1 MPVEKVPPPPDPD
14 ILRNSDLDLVTSDE
28 ALWRIHFRGGS
39 HPTQWNQ
46 LRKYGPLD
54 SRFDPHPAGSAAMST
69 EGVAYTAAAVPT
81 SLAEVFQASRTIDLA
96 YREPWLVGWQPIRK
110 LQLLDLTGGWPL
122 RVGASFSINSCNR
135 ARSRQWA
142 RAFRA
147 AWPDVD
153 GAVHT
158 SSLTGQRCLVLWNP
172 ARDSFPG
179 TPGSHHPLTDPDIAV
194 VMVAASEEI
203 GYTIL

>member
-1 MPVEKVPPPPDPD
+1 
-14 ILRNSDLDLVTSDE
+14 
-28 ALWRIHFRGGS
+28 
-39 HPTQWNQ
+39 
-46 LRKYGPLD
+46 
-54 SRFDPHPAGSAAMST
+54 MST

-96 YREPWLVGWQPIRK
+96 YREPWLVGWRPIRK

-194 VMVAASEEI
+194 VMVAAAGEI